1 SSRTLCSGRV
11 LQESTKSRQL
21 IGEMEASGKMPLPH
35 TDHPGRSV
43 QMPQKGDPTKGIRV
57 KHKDL
62 DIHGA

>member
-1 SSRTLCSGRV
+1 
-11 LQESTKSRQL
+11 
-21 IGEMEASGKMPLPH
+21 MEASGKMPLPH

-43 QMPQKGDPTKGIRV
+43 QMPQKGDPTEGIRV